1 MSDLKQRILSAAAAN
16 PSPSRTTSARRRLA
30 LIVGSATA
38 MATGYWLFAIMW
50 FGWQHIPRSML
61 LLGGTSI
68 GAALVAGLAIAVA
81 VGRGQ
86 SMLGRSRRWLIAV
99 TALAP
104 IVLLGWKVLWSALFG
119 NLDESPRLG
128 YRCLAMSLS
137 MGAVPVLLL
146 SLTRRGEDPR
156 HPGLLGAAIGVAVG
170 ASGWVMVDLWC
181 PVAGIWHLLRGHV
194 LPVVLLAIL
203 GGVLG
208 SAVLAVRGRR

>member
-1 MSDLKQRILSAAAAN
+1 MSDLKQRILAQAAAQ
-16 PSPSRTTSARRRLA
+16 PSASRATTTRRRFL
-30 LIVGSATA
+30 LIAGSATA
-38 MATGYWLFAIMW
+38 MAFGYWLFAIAM
-50 FGWQHIPRSML
+50 FGWQHIPRSTL

-81 VGRGQ
+81 IGRGQ
-86 SMLGRSRRWLIAV
+86 TMLGRSRRWLIAV

-137 MGAVPVLLL
+137 MGTVPIVLL

-170 ASGWVMVDLWC
+170 ASGWVLVDLWC

-194 LPVVLLAIL
+194 LPVLLLAALGAVLGSVLLAL
-203 GGVLG
+203 R
-208 SAVLAVRGRR
+208 ARR